1 LKWLLYALSH
11 GLFPSEVD
19 SESPAAGGWLI
30 GGFVDHTAA
39 SRSSILGTLVAGD
52 IILQID
58 EEPVLRNIPTKMA
71 SSRILFD
78 DDDDSMTLLVYSPS
92 KKEREESADLRDRL
106 IQQDHA
112 TTRKDQSHANCRS
125 NRNKDPSHQIPRG
138 AAGYIGKRFVDADEP
153 GELWE
158 ITDVYFSF
166 ADKEIV
172 IDYNN
177 CDPEKEQ
184 ARYYS
189 SFREFLLWPGLEVRE
204 PECTPDELSE
214 YEKLRKARIDANQE
228 FLRGLGLA

>member
-1 LKWLLYALSH
+1 MYPA
-11 GLFPSEVD
+11 EVD

-125 NRNKDPSHQIPRG
+125 NRNKDQSCHIPRG
-138 AAGYIGKRFVDADEP
+138 AAGYISKRFVDADEL
-153 GELWE
+153 EERWE

-172 IDYNN
+172 VDHKN
-177 CDPEKEQ
+177 CDPDKEQ
-184 ARYYS
+184 MALYS

>member
-1 LKWLLYALSH
+1 M
-11 GLFPSEVD
+11 
-19 SESPAAGGWLI
+19 
-30 GGFVDHTAA
+30 
-39 SRSSILGTLVAGD
+39 
-52 IILQID
+52 
-58 EEPVLRNIPTKMA
+58 RN
-71 SSRILFD
+71 
-78 DDDDSMTLLVYSPS
+78 
-92 KKEREESADLRDRL
+92 RL
-106 IQQDHA
+106 IEQDYA
-112 TTRKDQSHANCRS
+112 TRKRKDQSYANCRS

-184 ARYYS
+184 ATYYS
-189 SFREFLLWPGLEVRE
+189 SFREFLLWPGLEVRK
-204 PECTPDELSE
+204 PECTPMCTPHKLSE
-214 YEKLRKARIDANQE
+214 HEKLRKARIDANQE

>member
-1 LKWLLYALSH
+1 
-11 GLFPSEVD
+11 
-19 SESPAAGGWLI
+19 
-30 GGFVDHTAA
+30 
-39 SRSSILGTLVAGD
+39 
-52 IILQID
+52 
-58 EEPVLRNIPTKMA
+58 MA

-78 DDDDSMTLLVYSPS
+78 DNDDSMTLLVYSPS

-172 IDYNN
+172 IVIGCKN
-177 CDPEKEQ
+177 CDPDKRVDG
-184 ARYYS
+184 ALFIIPRVPA
-189 SFREFLLWPGLEVRE
+189 LCLCALAWPGSSCAGVHAQRGERI
-204 PECTPDELSE
+204 
-214 YEKLRKARIDANQE
+214 RKAEESAHRRKPRVPQGTRAGMRR
-228 FLRGLGLA
+228 L

>member
-1 LKWLLYALSH
+1 MTTRWHSWSTAL
-11 GLFPSEVD
+11 V
-19 SESPAAGGWLI
+19 
-30 GGFVDHTAA
+30 
-39 SRSSILGTLVAGD
+39 
-52 IILQID
+52 
-58 EEPVLRNIPTKMA
+58 K
-71 SSRILFD
+71 
-78 DDDDSMTLLVYSPS
+78 
-92 KKEREESADLRDRL
+92 REESAELRNRL

-112 TTRKDQSHANCRS
+112 TRKDQSHANCRS

-184 ARYYS
+184 AMWS
-189 SFREFLLWPGLEVRE
+189 PPEVTGAE
-204 PECTPDELSE
+204 SGT
-214 YEKLRKARIDANQE
+214 
-228 FLRGLGLA
+228 

>member
-1 LKWLLYALSH
+1 
-11 GLFPSEVD
+11 
-19 SESPAAGGWLI
+19 
-30 GGFVDHTAA
+30 
-39 SRSSILGTLVAGD
+39 
-52 IILQID
+52 
-58 EEPVLRNIPTKMA
+58 MA

-92 KKEREESADLRDRL
+92 KEEREESAELRDRL

-112 TTRKDQSHANCRS
+112 TRKDQSHANCRS

-184 ARYYS
+184 AMWS
-189 SFREFLLWPGLEVRE
+189 PPEVTGAE
-204 PECTPDELSE
+204 SGT
-214 YEKLRKARIDANQE
+214 
-228 FLRGLGLA
+228 